1 MNEEKNNFLTTK
13 LFDNVTVSD
22 LVRLTYDRNVKI
34 NQTIDEFLNQVK
46 ESGITPSDLI
56 ALLPIIKDYL
66 NTANSSDA
74 TLVKLLAT
82 LSKYIVE
89 PNNTSNNQSA
99 GVGPVELTD
108 EDRELFNRINKIMND
123 EENM

>member
-46 ESGITPSDLI
+46 DSGITPSDLI